1 MHEWAV
7 INSKHMSWIS
17 GCGKE
22 NERNKRIPK
31 EKKQHFAF
39 VFVFEIVLLLVNSY
53 VTLMMK

>member
-22 NERNKRIPK
+22 NEKNMKIPK
-31 EKKQHFAF
+31 KKNQH
-39 VFVFEIVLLLVNSY
+39 FVFEIVLLLVNSY
-53 VTLMMK
+53 VTLMK